1 MKAPGKGRAAVTLK
15 DLAAELGIH
24 VSTVSRVLH
33 SNTDVARGAASTET
47 ARKVRDLAKLR
58 GYSPDPQA
66 TSLRTRRTRAIGVIV
81 PRLSD
86 LVLATMYE
94 GVEEAAAESNH
105 STFVMNSHDDLDEQ
119 RRKAE
124 IMLARRVDGL
134 ILGDVHAGSSLVDDL
149 TARHVPF
156 VLMNRRYPG
165 FPSSTCDDTEG
176 GRLVATHLWGAGHR
190 SVAILA
196 GEPYASTGVDRTAG
210 FLQRW
215 GELGG
220 EVPGACIL
228 HSSFDTGGGRQ
239 VGEEL
244 MALRRGVPTAVFA
257 VNDFAAIGA
266 MGAFRAA
273 GLVVGQDI
281 AVVGFN
287 DTSLAAQLPVPLT
300 SVRSPMLEIG
310 RTAVGMLRRVMNGEE
325 VDSVRHAPEL
335 FVRESSAS
343 ARVTDAEGAAE
354 GAGGRHAYGR
364 NADRH
369 VPVG

>member
-1 MKAPGKGRAAVTLK
+1 MTLK

-33 SNTDVARGAASTET
+33 SESDVARGAASKET
-47 ARKVRDLAKLR
+47 ARRVRQLAQER

-66 TSLRTRRTRAIGVIV
+66 ASLRTRRTRAIGVIV

-86 LVLATMYE
+86 IVLATMYE

-165 FPSSTCDDTEG
+165 FPSSTCDDTAG
-176 GRLVATHLWGAGHR
+176 GRLVADHLWSAGHR
-190 SVAILA
+190 SVAIIA
-196 GEPYASTGVDRTAG
+196 GESYASTGVDRTQG
-210 FLQRW
+210 FIEKW
-215 GELGG
+215 HELGG
-220 EVPGACIL
+220 DVPPASIL
-228 HSSFDTGGGRQ
+228 QSRFDTEGGRQ
-239 VGEEL
+239 AGEEL
-244 MALRRGVPTAVFA
+244 MRTSTRPPSAVFA

-266 MGAFRAA
+266 MGAFRSA

-287 DTSLAAQLPVPLT
+287 DTSLAAQLPIPLT
-300 SVRSPMLEIG
+300 SVRSPMVEIG
-310 RTAVGMLRRVMNGEE
+310 RCAVDMLRKVMNGERA
-325 VDSVRHAPEL
+325 DSVRHHPEL
-335 FVRESSAS
+335 FVRESSA
-343 ARVTDAEGAAE
+343 AAGVAANKE
-354 GAGGRHAYGR
+354 
-364 NADRH
+364 
-369 VPVG
+369 VSFQ

>member
-1 MKAPGKGRAAVTLK
+1 MKVPGRGRAAVTLK

-33 SNTDVARGAASTET
+33 SETDVARAAASKET
-47 ARKVRDLAKLR
+47 ARRVRELAESR

-66 TSLRTRRTRAIGVIV
+66 ASLRTRRTRAIGVIV

-94 GVEEAAAESNH
+94 GVEEAAADSNH
-105 STFVMNSHDDLDEQ
+105 STFVMNSHDDLEEQ

-165 FPSSTCDDTEG
+165 FPSSTCDDTAG
-176 GRLVATHLWGAGHR
+176 GRMVADHLWASGHR
-190 SVAILA
+190 SVAIIA
-196 GEPYASTGVDRTAG
+196 GEPYASTGVERTAG
-210 FLQRW
+210 FLEHWR
-215 GELGG
+215 ELGG
-220 EVPGACIL
+220 EVRADRIL
-228 HSSFDTGGGRQ
+228 PSRFDTEGGRQ
-239 VGEEL
+239 AAEEL
-244 MALRRGVPTAVFA
+244 LRLGGDAPTAVFA

-266 MGAFRAA
+266 MGALRAA
-273 GLVVGQDI
+273 GLVVGQDV

-287 DTSLAAQLPVPLT
+287 DTSLAAQLPIPLS
-300 SVRSPMLEIG
+300 SVRSPMVEIG

-325 VDSVRHAPEL
+325 VESVRHAPEL
-335 FVRESSAS
+335 VVRESSAS
-343 ARVTDAEGAAE
+343 ATGAATVTAAVADSPV
-354 GAGGRHAYGR
+354 AG
-364 NADRH
+364 DRPAH
-369 VPVG
+369 

>member
-1 MKAPGKGRAAVTLK
+1 VTLK
-15 DLAAELGIH
+15 DLAAELNIH
-24 VSTVSRVLH
+24 VSTVSRVLN
-33 SNTDVARGAASTET
+33 SDTEVARGAASTET
-47 ARKVRDLAKLR
+47 AQKVRDLARLR

-86 LVLATMYE
+86 IVLATMYE

-105 STFVMNSHDDLDEQ
+105 STFVMNSHDNLDEQ

-165 FPSSTCDDTEG
+165 FTSSTCDDTAG
-176 GRLVATHLWGAGHR
+176 GRLVADHLWETGHR
-190 SVAILA
+190 SVAIFA
-196 GEPYASTGVDRTAG
+196 GEPYASTGLDRTAG
-210 FLQRW
+210 FVERW
-215 GELGG
+215 SELVGA
-220 EVPGACIL
+220 VPGDRIL
-228 HSSFDTGGGRQ
+228 PSRFDTEGGRRA
-239 VGEEL
+239 GEQL
-244 MALRRGVPTAVFA
+244 LRLDGAAPTAVFA

-273 GLVVGQDI
+273 GLVVGEDI

-287 DTSLAAQLPVPLT
+287 DTSLAAQLPIPLT
-300 SVRSPMLEIG
+300 SVRSPMVEIG
-310 RTAVGMLRRVMNGEE
+310 RTAVGMLRRVMNGED
-325 VDSVRHAPEL
+325 VASVRHAPEL
-335 FVRESSAS
+335 FVRESS
-343 ARVTDAEGAAE
+343 E
-354 GAGGRHAYGR
+354 GAGVAARRGAFSG
-364 NADRH
+364 
-369 VPVG
+369 

>member
-1 MKAPGKGRAAVTLK
+1 MKAPDKGRAAVTLK
-15 DLAAELGIH
+15 DLAGELGIH

-33 SNTDVARGAASTET
+33 SDTDVARGAASMET

-86 LVLATMYE
+86 IVLATMYE
-94 GVEEAAAESNH
+94 GVEEAAAESNY
-105 STFVMNSHDDLDEQ
+105 STFVMNSLDNVDEQ

-156 VLMNRRYPG
+156 VLMNRRYQG
-165 FPSSTCDDTEG
+165 FPSSTCDDTTG
-176 GRLVATHLWGAGHR
+176 GRLVADHLWGIGHR
-190 SVAILA
+190 SVAIIA
-196 GEPYASTGVDRTAG
+196 GEPYASTGIDRTAG
-210 FLQRW
+210 FIERW
-215 GELGG
+215 RALGG
-220 EVPGACIL
+220 EVPEDRVL
-228 HSSFDTGGGRQ
+228 HSRFDTEGGRRA
-239 VGEEL
+239 GEDL
-244 MALRRGVPTAVFA
+244 LRLDGDAPTAVFA

-273 GLVVGQDI
+273 GLIVGQDI

-287 DTSLAAQLPVPLT
+287 DTSLAAQLPIPLT
-300 SVRSPMLEIG
+300 SVRSPMVEIG
-310 RTAVGMLRRVMNGEE
+310 RAAVGMLRRVLNGED
-325 VDSVRHAPEL
+325 VTSVRHRPEL
-335 FVRESSAS
+335 FVRESSEATVVS
-343 ARVTDAEGAAE
+343 ARRGA
-354 GAGGRHAYGR
+354 RVR
-364 NADRH
+364 
-369 VPVG
+369 

>member
-15 DLAAELGIH
+15 DLAAELNIH
-24 VSTVSRVLH
+24 VSTVSRVLN
-33 SNTDVARGAASTET
+33 SDTDVARGAASTET
-47 ARKVRDLAKLR
+47 ARRVRALAELR
-58 GYSPDPQA
+58 GYSPDPHA

-86 LVLATMYE
+86 IVLATMYE
-94 GVEEAAAESNH
+94 GVEEAAAESGH
-105 STFVMNSHDDLDEQ
+105 STFVMNSHDDLNEQ

-165 FPSSTCDDTEG
+165 TISSTCDDTAG
-176 GRLVATHLWGAGHR
+176 GCLVADHLWDAGHR
-190 SVAILA
+190 SVAIIA

-210 FLQRW
+210 FLERW
-215 GELGG
+215 HELGG
-220 EVPGACIL
+220 EVPADHIL
-228 HSSFDTGGGRQ
+228 PSRFDTEGGRRA
-239 VGEEL
+239 GEEL
-244 MALRRGVPTAVFA
+244 LRLPGTGPSGVFA

-273 GLVVGQDI
+273 GLVAGQDI

-287 DTSLAAQLPVPLT
+287 DTSLAAQLPIPLT
-300 SVRSPMLEIG
+300 SVRSPVLEIG
-310 RTAVGMLRRVMNGEE
+310 RAAVGMLRRVMNGED
-325 VDSVRHAPEL
+325 VASVRHTPEL
-335 FVRESSAS
+335 FVRESSAAAGAHAHRS
-343 ARVTDAEGAAE
+343 A
-354 GAGGRHAYGR
+354 
-364 NADRH
+364 
-369 VPVG
+369 VPG

>member
-1 MKAPGKGRAAVTLK
+1 MKAPGKGRPAVTLK

-33 SNTDVARGAASTET
+33 SDTDVARGAASKET
-47 ARKVRDLAKLR
+47 ARRVRELAEFR
-58 GYSPDPQA
+58 GYSPDPHA

-86 LVLATMYE
+86 IVLATMYE

-156 VLMNRRYPG
+156 VLMNRRYAG
-165 FPSSTCDDTEG
+165 FPSSTCDDTAG
-176 GRLVATHLWGAGHR
+176 GRLVADHLWAVGHR
-190 SVAILA
+190 SVAIIA
-196 GEPYASTGVDRTAG
+196 GELYASTGVDRTAG
-210 FLQRW
+210 FIERW
-215 GELGG
+215 RALGG
-220 EVPGACIL
+220 EVPAHRIL
-228 HSSFDTGGGRQ
+228 PSRFDTEGGRQ
-239 VGEEL
+239 AGEEL
-244 MALRRGVPTAVFA
+244 VRGAGGVPTAVFA

-273 GLVVGQDI
+273 GLVVGQDV

-287 DTSLAAQLPVPLT
+287 DTSLAAQLPIPLT
-300 SVRSPMLEIG
+300 SVRSPMVEIG
-310 RTAVGMLRRVMNGEE
+310 RTAVAMLRRVMNGEDVE
-325 VDSVRHAPEL
+325 SVRHPPEL
-335 FVRESSAS
+335 IVRESSEGVGVTP
-343 ARVTDAEGAAE
+343 ARTAH
-354 GAGGRHAYGR
+354 AG
-364 NADRH
+364 
-369 VPVG
+369 